1 MDLGRR
7 SQDDDRVRDIYLEEE
22 GEGKGGS
29 SGAGVEVSVCS
40 LPLWGSWDTLR
51 HRLGIALVGL
61 TRSRD

>member
-1 MDLGRR
+1 M
-7 SQDDDRVRDIYLEEE
+7 RDIYLEEE
-22 GEGKGGS
+22 GGGGKGGS

>member
-1 MDLGRR
+1 M
-7 SQDDDRVRDIYLEEE
+7 RDIYLEEE
-22 GEGKGGS
+22 GGGGKGGS

-61 TRSRD
+61 RSRD